1 MVKALTWQAPAPSFI
16 SKTHV
21 KMLDTM
27 AHFCNL
33 VTGSV
38 ETDALGAVE
47 TDALLGSPANEP
59 TLLGEFLA
67 SERPC
72 LEQKRMDDT

>member
-1 MVKALTWQAPAPSFI
+1 
-16 SKTHV
+16 
-21 KMLDTM
+21 MLDTM

-33 VTGSV
+33 AT
-38 ETDALGAVE
+38 GAVE
-47 TDALLGSPANEP
+47 TDALLGSLANEP